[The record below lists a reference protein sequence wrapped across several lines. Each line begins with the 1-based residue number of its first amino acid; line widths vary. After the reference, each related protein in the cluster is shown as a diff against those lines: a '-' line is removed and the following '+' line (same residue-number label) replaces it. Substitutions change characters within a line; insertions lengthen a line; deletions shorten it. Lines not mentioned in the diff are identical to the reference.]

1 MAVSRFHFYVLAA
14 KTKKKFSLESDRKLS
29 LVETMH
35 LSFDFHYFDCTL
47 TRAWT
52 GELDAASLFPALFFA
67 PSVPPPNRAY
77 LRTLIHNS
85 DLEHLEKVVLDGHGY
100 RLLHESSAIGKVTK
114 FLATLPDFMVS
125 KVAVAPSLS

>member
-1 MAVSRFHFYVLAA
+1 M
-14 KTKKKFSLESDRKLS
+14 
-29 LVETMH
+29 
-35 LSFDFHYFDCTL
+35 
-47 TRAWT
+47 
-52 GELDAASLFPALFFA
+52 
-67 PSVPPPNRAY
+67 PPPNRAY

-125 KVAVAPSLS
+125 KVAVAPFDLLPAILIAPFFLLLFSCDLLLLLQTLLLQH